1 MLLLPILRRIGEL
14 RIVKESNY
22 VKIREKFLQK
32 SHPIVSLLTRKW
44 LPGPSNQLFF
54 FLQSLKHLPTNLSDF
69 SIGRHGLGFSE
80 IVFQKFHVLSARL
93 KFKEQGLTTV
103 CDTLY
108 LFLNW
113 ITLSE
118 GESKP
123 PPFNFRGRGEE
134 IGG

>member
-1 MLLLPILRRIGEL
+1 MASWSF
-14 RIVKESNY
+14 ES
-22 VKIREKFLQK
+22 I
-32 SHPIVSLLTRKW
+32 I
-44 LPGPSNQLFF
+44 LFF
-54 FLQSLKHLPTNLSDF
+54 AKFKTLANKSIRFLDR
-69 SIGRHGLGFSE
+69 RHGLGFSE

>member
-1 MLLLPILRRIGEL
+1 MASWSFESIIL
-14 RIVKESNY
+14 
-22 VKIREKFLQK
+22 
-32 SHPIVSLLTRKW
+32 
-44 LPGPSNQLFF
+44 

-69 SIGRHGLGFSE
+69 SIDRHGFLE

>member
-1 MLLLPILRRIGEL
+1 MASWSF
-14 RIVKESNY
+14 ES
-22 VKIREKFLQK
+22 I
-32 SHPIVSLLTRKW
+32 I
-44 LPGPSNQLFF
+44 LFF
-54 FLQSLKHLPTNLSDF
+54 AKFKTLAKTNLSAF